1 MITFLGVGGDV
12 ALFFF
17 FFFFQAKGK
26 WMSSEALLNV
36 SLGGS
41 GAARCYHSVIC
52 PVTQN
57 RLIPLYDRGIFCS

>member
-1 MITFLGVGGDV
+1 MIRFLGVGGDV
-12 ALFFF
+12 AL

-57 RLIPLYDRGIFCS
+57 RLIPLYDRGIVCS

>member
-1 MITFLGVGGDV
+1 MIIFLGVGGDV
-12 ALFFF
+12 AFFFF

-57 RLIPLYDRGIFCS
+57 RLIPLYDRGIVCS